1 MSKEPGKEAGVL
13 EKENSSLKLED
24 DASASN
30 KVKEAPCSS
39 VQDMHS
45 PSVDNLISHGD
56 STTHQISPPPS
67 PIHHVEQE
75 LDSQNIN
82 NLEIGEDTA
91 DSDPLMIWT
100 AIRPWV
106 ALNISC
112 WDLLCDKAKWAE
124 DPLHTNGQNSLQS
137 QTYKLQVSCAEV
149 TSIYTFR
156 GFSVIG
162 KLCVVAFIFY
172 IYCFL

>member
-1 MSKEPGKEAGVL
+1 MSKEPGKEVGVL

-39 VQDMHS
+39 VQDMDS
-45 PSVDNLISHGD
+45 PSADNLISHGG
-56 STTHQISPPPS
+56 STTHQISPPHS

-75 LDSQNIN
+75 VDSQNIN
-82 NLEIGEDTA
+82 NLEIGEDIA

-100 AIRPWV
+100 AIRPWA

-112 WDLLCDKAKWAE
+112 WDFLCDKAKWAE
-124 DPLHTNGQNSLQS
+124 YPLHTNNDQKNSLQL
-137 QTYKLQVSCAEV
+137 QTYKLQVSSAKAN
-149 TSIYTFR
+149 YTHFE
-156 GFSVIG
+156 G
-162 KLCVVAFIFY
+162 
-172 IYCFL
+172 